1 MVVNGNKTVFI
12 LIMGSDMIV
21 NDGLRRVTMRV
32 TFCLDVDGN
41 VVSAVGSPTGDVD
54 VVDLYHVL
62 SYLSSDIR
70 FNRTYHS
77 SVAPAS
83 SLIKSTHINEVEAKD
98 GFEKVD

>member
-1 MVVNGNKTVFI
+1 MWLCFSFNDI
-12 LIMGSDMIV
+12 LFMEVTNLSE
-21 NDGLRRVTMRV
+21 LRKVTMRV
-32 TFCLDVDGN
+32 TFCLDGDGN

-77 SVAPAS
+77 SSPAPAS
-83 SLIKSTHINEVEAKD
+83 SLIKSTHINEVEAND
-98 GFEKVD
+98 GFERIE

>member
-1 MVVNGNKTVFI
+1 MEGTNLGE
-12 LIMGSDMIV
+12 
-21 NDGLRRVTMRV
+21 LRKVTMRV
-32 TFCLDVDGN
+32 TFSLDGDGN

-70 FNRTYHS
+70 FNRTYHA

>member
-1 MVVNGNKTVFI
+1 MEGTN
-12 LIMGSDMIV
+12 LSE
-21 NDGLRRVTMRV
+21 LRKVTMRV
-32 TFCLDVDGN
+32 TFSLDGDGN

-77 SVAPAS
+77 SSPATA
-83 SLIKSTHINEVEAKD
+83 STHINEVEAND
-98 GFEKVD
+98 GFERIE